1 MAVEEEVPTTLDE
14 LKRSNKALERELEA
28 LKLERQ
34 VIWPLLVETS
44 RRLQASSASIK
55 AAVSSL
61 LSYDIF
67 WDSANQHE
75 FLKTIDTSVDQV
87 GKLSTLFS
95 LAFRLEAGTLVLKR
109 ELQNLQEILTS
120 AQANAAFAFPNLDV
134 ELILP
139 QEGKPVEVDFE
150 YLTLTLTMLFEV
162 FASRVDGKKI
172 TVRMQ
177 EAPAGWSV
185 HIDGL
190 DQATVELIRKMHFFE
205 LDSSYIS
212 SRLSPEN
219 AIRLHIVSKLF
230 HLQDIQVDSVDRD
243 GVQAG
248 FYIHIPA
255 AKVS

>member
-1 MAVEEEVPTTLDE
+1 MVVEEDMPTSIDE
-14 LKRSNKALERELEA
+14 LKQNNLELKRELEA
-28 LKLERQ
+28 LRMEMQ

-44 RRLQASSASIK
+44 RRLQVSSASIK

-109 ELQNLQEILTS
+109 ELHNLQEILTS
-120 AQANAAFAFPNLDV
+120 AQANAAFAFPSLEV

-139 QEGKPVEVDFE
+139 EEGKPVEVDFE
-150 YLTLTLTMLFEV
+150 YLTLALTMLFEV
-162 FASRVDGKKI
+162 FASRLGAKKI
-172 TVRMQ
+172 SVRLQ
-177 EAPAGWSV
+177 EVPVEWFIEV
-185 HIDGL
+185 DGL
-190 DQATVELIRKMHFFE
+190 DKMTVQLIHSMHNFQV
-205 LDSSYIS
+205 DPNYVS

-219 AIRLHIVSKLF
+219 AIRLHIACKLF
-230 HLQDIQVDSVDRD
+230 HLQDIQVDSIKIDGDRPE
-243 GVQAG
+243 
-248 FYIHIPA
+248 FRIHVPA
-255 AKVS
+255 ISES